1 MKINKPYI
9 KVGRLKATIAR
20 EAHLKC
26 ADIYVSE
33 NYLKHIQLQHGEEL
47 EALGIA
53 PIDFVKLICNNFNE
67 IRQGSGDSVLLI
79 INNSN
84 LTYVAGIALNY
95 SLEKDFWEI
104 KTAEPRR
111 LRTIKNK
118 ALIWSAAKHS
128 DNGNGNRPN

>member
-1 MKINKPYI
+1 MENYKPYI
-9 KVGRLKATIAR
+9 KVGRLNYTVAK

-33 NYLKHIQLQHGEEL
+33 NYLRHIQLQHGGEL
-47 EALGIA
+47 AALDIE
-53 PIDFVKLICNNFNE
+53 PFDFVKLICDKFCE
-67 IRQGSGDSVLLI
+67 IRQGTGDSVLLLMY
-79 INNSN
+79 NDN
-84 LTYVAGIALNY
+84 LTYVASIALNY
-95 SLEKDFWEI
+95 SLKDDFWEI